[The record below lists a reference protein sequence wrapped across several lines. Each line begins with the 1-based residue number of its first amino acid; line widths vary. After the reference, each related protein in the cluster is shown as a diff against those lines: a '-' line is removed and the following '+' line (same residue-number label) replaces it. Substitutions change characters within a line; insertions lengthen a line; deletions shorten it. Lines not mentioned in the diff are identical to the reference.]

1 MGELRDSLLMEAKII
16 ESNRANLPEG
26 VLLRVQGL
34 CQKVGIKNANGRLY
48 PVEVWEHIFGDQ
60 IWTNKVKEGSMI
72 GEADHPESNVPSIQ
86 RASHVIRSVDWDK
99 GENVYATFDILDTPT
114 GRILETLFK
123 AGVKVGVS
131 SRGDGSTRRDEEQSA
146 DIVEVGYIPDTWDFV
161 INPSTAGAFP
171 SPIHEAANAPEYQQA
186 IIDAVEGTVNNSP
199 SRADLLE
206 CYTTLIALDSSHA
219 SIIEAK
225 DILMGKIYEHL
236 TTEEVNVMKDGQQ
249 IETPPILLGDPNVT
263 FMTEA
268 IKNQMESTVRPLEEK
283 LAASNQRIVE
293 LDQRNKELQTQITE
307 REDWQA
313 KYDELVS
320 KVGSIPEAEENK
332 KRLEAARNKVIPD
345 LVTENERLQSELVA
359 TTELADEHSLAAD
372 TNRIAAYIETALA
385 KYPDEIKSQVRA
397 VLEGAK
403 DVVEVD
409 KRLTSLET
417 LGLVRE
423 AFPPPAKVTGGEPA
437 EAGAGG
443 HSGGGQ
449 LPPAD
454 AGKGIPAE
462 SGALPPSKPWMQGQT
477 TGAQREST
485 KRNLREHT
493 ISAGRRGRQ
502 QPQQPP
508 MTVAETQDRDRLPK
522 PRSVQNPDR
531 VVAERSAP
539 TEHEDGSSRVVLSLV
554 ESLGK

>member
-1 MGELRDSLLMEAKII
+1 MRRIGMRELRDSLLMEAKII

-48 PVEVWEHIFGDQ
+48 PVEVWEHVFGDQ
-60 IWTNKVKEGSMI
+60 NWTNKVKEGGMI

-86 RASHVIRSVDWDK
+86 RASHVIRSVDWDR

-186 IIDAVEGTVNNSP
+186 VIDAVEGTVNNSP
-199 SRADLLE
+199 SRVDLLE
-206 CYTTLIALDSSHA
+206 CYTRLIALDSRHA

-236 TTEEVNVMKDGQQ
+236 TTEEVNVMKDGQPV
-249 IETPPILLGDPNVT
+249 ITPPVDPGIT

-268 IKNQMESTVRPLEEK
+268 VKNQMESTIRPLEEK
-283 LAASNQRIVE
+283 LASSNQRIVE
-293 LDQRNKELQTQITE
+293 LDQENKALQAQITE
-307 REDWQA
+307 REDWQT
-313 KYDELVS
+313 KYDELVN
-320 KVGSIPEAEENK
+320 KVGDISEAEENK
-332 KRLEAARNKVIPD
+332 KRLEAARTTVIPG
-345 LVTENERLQSELVA
+345 LVAENERLQVELDA
-359 TTELADEHSLAAD
+359 ATELAGEHSLAAD
-372 TNRIAAYIETALA
+372 TNRIAAYIETAIA
-385 KYPDEIKSQVRA
+385 RYPEAIKPQVRA

-403 DVVEVD
+403 DVVDVD
-409 KRLTSLET
+409 RRLTSLET
-417 LGLVRE
+417 LGLVKE
-423 AFPPPAKVTGGEPA
+423 AFPPPAKATGGVPA

-454 AGKGIPAE
+454 TGEGVPAE
-462 SGALPPSKPWMQGQT
+462 AGALPPSKPWMPGQT
-477 TGAQREST
+477 QGSQREQR
-485 KRNLREHT
+485 RNLRDRT
-493 ISAGRRGRQ
+493 VGAGRRDRQ
-502 QPQQPP
+502 PRQP

-522 PRSVQNPDR
+522 PQSVQDHDR
-531 VVAERSAP
+531 VVAERGAP
-539 TEHEDGSSRVVLSLV
+539 TEREDGSSKVVLSLV